1 MQQLGAAYSKL
12 SACSH
17 GLTCLL
23 LLEAAQNKQQQQA
36 AAGSAAATAGTAA
49 AATPLHAVLG
59 RTPAAFPPQ
68 GPERAASTQA
78 EPTPAERTDTQQQQ
92 QQPIQAEPQLE
103 QRHTDRLVGVAQKVL
118 KVAEGAAGVC
128 QDDKLQLLSAVAELL
143 VVVQEAQ
150 TSTA

>member
-23 LLEAAQNKQQQQA
+23 LLEAAQHKQQQQA
-36 AAGSAAATAGTAA
+36 AAKSATATAGTAA
-49 AATPLHAVLG
+49 AAAPLHTVLG
-59 RTPAAFPPQ
+59 STPAAFLPQ
-68 GPERAASTQA
+68 GLERAATTQA
-78 EPTPAERTDTQQQQ
+78 EPTPAERIDTQQK
-92 QQPIQAEPQLE
+92 QPTQAEPQLE
-103 QRHTDRLVGVAQKVL
+103 QRQTDRLVGVAQKVL
-118 KVAEGAAGVC
+118 KVAEGAAGLC
-128 QDDKLQLLSAVAELL
+128 PEDKLQLLSAVAELL